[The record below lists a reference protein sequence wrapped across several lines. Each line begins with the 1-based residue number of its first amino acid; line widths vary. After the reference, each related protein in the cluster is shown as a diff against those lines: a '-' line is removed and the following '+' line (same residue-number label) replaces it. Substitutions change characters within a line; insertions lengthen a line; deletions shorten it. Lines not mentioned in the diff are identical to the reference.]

1 MLRIDVEDLFQSYIG
16 STPHTQDGSH
26 HQHHYIF
33 RFGDPYKPSF
43 ATGIL
48 RKVSRLSDRD
58 PPLPKYH
65 TPLLVEEGILID
77 SYSCTRNPGNN
88 EKKHTLITLINHQS
102 LFLMLPSWNTKND
115 SSGRPA
121 DSLAAWFPRRI
132 FQRWNRGVMWK
143 FRPWGRGWKILGK
156 HPAFKSWDWCTQWLE
171 KCHRF
176 HGPLKIMEGSRN
188 PESKTAIT
196 KDLFH
201 TGKKNKR
208 LKSLP

>member
-1 MLRIDVEDLFQSYIG
+1 
-16 STPHTQDGSH
+16 
-26 HQHHYIF
+26 
-33 RFGDPYKPSF
+33 
-43 ATGIL
+43 
-48 RKVSRLSDRD
+48 
-58 PPLPKYH
+58 
-65 TPLLVEEGILID
+65 
-77 SYSCTRNPGNN
+77 
-88 EKKHTLITLINHQS
+88 
-102 LFLMLPSWNTKND
+102 MLPSWNTKND

-143 FRPWGRGWKILGK
+143 FRPWGRGRKILGK

-196 KDLFH
+196 KHLFH
-201 TGKKNKR
+201 TGKKTNAWRAFLNSPSKWWFLSINWNTSWQKTRRALPLPHRWTWLLFFLQTCLETHRFAVWR
-208 LKSLP
+208 LPLRSFYQLQIPPKKKTSQG